1 VSAQARKYLWDIA
14 QAAELI
20 ARFTA
25 ERGFDDYLADAM
37 LRAAVERQFTI
48 VGEATVT
55 LRRLD
60 PALAAAIPDLA
71 KIIAFRNILV
81 HGYATV
87 DNHVVWGIVERQLA
101 VLRSTVERLIRDID
115 SKGTPN
121 SPDGT
126 V

>member
-115 SKGTPN
+115 SKGAPN
-121 SPDGT
+121 SPGGT